1 MPARPWPDAGRR
13 RAATTVTA
21 ATLAAGLALA
31 ACGGLPNPLPAGRH
45 YTAPATGASAAA
57 KARPV
62 FPLTGMPVASDSAAR
77 RPAIAVPLA
86 GAHLAGLAA
95 ADVVFEDITT
105 PQVRYLALYQSRPAT
120 SIGPVTSTRPED
132 SLATSVLHPLMAY
145 AGGKTGF
152 LAVLRQSTVTDLGY
166 ARHHRLYHGTAARR
180 LTSTTALW
188 RAHRAAAPTPLFLY
202 QGSST
207 SPGGPGVAAVRLS
220 AVRVLVPHRPAQR
233 WVFDAGSRRWT
244 QVSGGPRVS
253 VANLVIQTVR
263 YKTVY
268 LDRRA
273 GITARSA
280 RPVGDGR
287 AAILSAV
294 PGGASVA
301 GGDGDGQEVRVDWSK
316 PNSADITNYFSSR
329 GVLAEFTPGPTWVLL
344 APAGTRVV
352 PSGGTAP

>member
-1 MPARPWPDAGRR
+1 MG
-13 RAATTVTA
+13 
-21 ATLAAGLALA
+21 LGLAG
-31 ACGGLPNPLPAGRH
+31 CGGLPNPLPAGRH
-45 YTAPATGASAAA
+45 YTVPATGSAAA
-57 KARPV
+57 RARPV
-62 FPLTGMPVASDSAAR
+62 SPLTGLPAASAGAAR
-77 RPAIAVPLA
+77 RPAIAVALA
-86 GAHLAGLAA
+86 GARLAGLAA
-95 ADVVFEDITT
+95 ADVIFEDITA
-105 PQVRYLALYQSRPAT
+105 PRVRYLALYQSRPAA

-145 AGGKTGF
+145 AGGRTGF

-166 ARHHRLYHGTAARR
+166 ARHRRLYHGPAGRR
-180 LTSTTALW
+180 LTSTAALW

-202 QGSST
+202 RGSSG
-207 SPGGPGVAAVRLS
+207 SAGGPALAGAVPVS

-233 WVFDAGSRRWT
+233 WVYDAGTGRWA
-244 QVSGGPRVS
+244 QVSGGPRVA

-273 GITARSA
+273 GTTAGSA

-287 AAILSAV
+287 AVILSGI
-294 PGGASVA
+294 PGGAPGG
-301 GGDGDGQEVRVDWSK
+301 GGDGSGQEVRVDWSK
-316 PNSADITNYFSSR
+316 PNTSDITNYFSSR

-352 PSGGTAP
+352 PGGGTPG